1 MVVTWVGC
9 YMFRIF
15 AYRVRMEL
23 KYRVLL
29 YSSVSSESTLFV
41 SGCKGGDCNNRK
53 TKIIASE

>member
-9 YMFRIF
+9 HMCRIF

-23 KYRVLL
+23 KYHVLL

-41 SGCKGGDCNNRK
+41 NGCKGVGDCNN
-53 TKIIASE
+53 